1 MTNQSD
7 YRYRWRFTH
16 RSLALLEDDMLI
28 GELVRLEGGEWALFA
43 HCGVTRLAGRASLAK
58 IVPWAERQ
66 LVAFG
71 ALPDGASIDSF
82 AVMGGQ
88 NG

>member
-28 GELVRLEGGEWALFA
+28 GELARREPGQW
-43 HCGVTRLAGRASLAK
+43 
-58 IVPWAERQ
+58 
-66 LVAFG
+66 
-71 ALPDGASIDSF
+71 ASIDRF

-88 NG
+88 DG

>member
-28 GELVRLEGGEWALFA
+28 GELVRLEGGEWA
-43 HCGVTRLAGRASLAK
+43 
-58 IVPWAERQ
+58 
-66 LVAFG
+66 
-71 ALPDGASIDSF
+71 SIDSF